1 MAIPEG
7 RAILVEGKGL
17 LLTNRG
23 DAKLELERGLDLLE
37 KNEGRPKDEEKTT
50 ATQEEEALIRN
61 LILYIHLLLPVLNL
75 SRLKAGVATPA
86 ATTRA
91 GKAPK
96 PLVPVLTVTGEDR
109 VQQRQSSPLN
119 V

>member
-7 RAILVEGKGL
+7 LAIVVEGQGL

-23 DAKLELERGLDLLE
+23 DAKLELERVLELLV
-37 KNEGRPKDEEKTT
+37 KNECRPKDEEKTT
-50 ATQEEEALIRN
+50 ATQEEEEALIRK
-61 LILYIHLLLPVLNL
+61 LILYILPVLNL

-96 PLVPVLTVTGEDR
+96 PAVPVLTVTGEDKF
-109 VQQRQSSPLN
+109 QQRQNVPLN